1 MRTNRICRLGIART
15 FQVVRAFPRLS
26 VRDNVMVGSFVA
38 AATDAAAREAAEA
51 ALVRVGLS
59 PLADA
64 PVGRLTSKEL
74 RLLELARALASR
86 PKLLLMD
93 ETLAGLGRREVDDLL
108 AVVAELRRDHITIV
122 IIEHTMDA
130 IIRMSDRLLVL
141 DHGSIIADGAPEEV
155 VRDQRVI
162 EAYLGQKWAARALH

>member
-1 MRTNRICRLGIART
+1 EILGLRTNRICRLGIART

-26 VRDNVMVGSFVA
+26 VRDNVMIGSFVA
-38 AATDAAAREAAEA
+38 ATTEVAAREAVDA
-51 ALVRVGLS
+51 ALARVGLH

-64 PVGRLTSKEL
+64 PIGRLASREL
-74 RLLELARALASR
+74 RLMELARALASR

-93 ETLAGLGRREVDDLL
+93 ETLAGLGRREVEDLL
-108 AVVAELRRDHITIV
+108 AIVADLRRDHITIV

-141 DHGSIIADGAPEEV
+141 DHGSIIADGAPADV
-155 VRDQRVI
+155 V
-162 EAYLGQKWAARALH
+162 